1 MRVML
6 HARCLRDVV
15 SAGTPDYM
23 EDRMALEVIAK
34 AVPLE
39 MLGSIASKLSTKA
52 AWEDITLR
60 NIGIDRACKAK
71 ASPLKREFDAL
82 TFNDGESVNEF
93 SAHIERITNQL
104 DVLGFEYTEE
114 EVVRQFLLALPSKFK
129 QITSSIE
136 TLLDLEMI
144 MVDELIGH
152 LKPSEESIN
161 HNSCNTV
168 VAQFDPRRGHHR
180 TTTSKGVVAG
190 KAVDQAAVMQE
201 VTEAAAKQVNVVA
214 RLLAAVVVALA
225 AKS

>member
-168 VAQFDPRRGHHR
+168 VAQFDLRRGHHR
-180 TTTSKGVVAG
+180 TTSKGVVAG

-201 VTEAAAKQVNVVA
+201 VTEAAAKQVNVAA

-225 AKS
+225 VKS